1 MRKIVL
7 IYILLCGYISCK
19 SQEFN
24 VHQMVTFDEKVFK
37 NWKIDNAFSSS
48 NSSKYLKKEAKE

>member
-1 MRKIVL
+1 MRKIIL

-24 VHQMVTFDEKVFK
+24 VHQMLTFDEKVFK
-37 NWKIDNAFSSS
+37 NWEIDMPFPQLIVVNT
-48 NSSKYLKKEAKE
+48 